1 MFGYCCDHA
10 TIVAMRQPL
19 SALFEGATNHTRRL
33 GTTGVTFLPGDE
45 QPKTIIR
52 MIAPP
57 LCVDAGFGEHRPL
70 PNHARR
76 NDAIRGGKLR
86 DHPAAIT
93 QTTAGYSV

>member
-1 MFGYCCDHA
+1 
-10 TIVAMRQPL
+10 
-19 SALFEGATNHTRRL
+19 
-33 GTTGVTFLPGDE
+33 
-45 QPKTIIR
+45 

-76 NDAIRGGKLR
+76 NDAIRGGKLL